1 MRILDINNNEITS
14 AECDLTVGYLT
25 VETIIKS
32 DATPIDNETKF
43 AYEDED
49 YEDIQRYRVVPEEQ
63 RYQSKIDELKNKLSA
78 TDYVVIK
85 IAEGAAKSEE
95 YKSIIDDRAKWR
107 LEINELQEKLKKFL
121 DAKYLVIEDVI

>member
-43 AYEDED
+43 AYENED
-49 YEDIQRYRVVPEEQ
+49 YEDIQRYRVIPEER

-107 LEINELQEKLKKFL
+107 LEINALQEKLKKL
-121 DAKYLVIEDVI
+121 S

>member
-1 MRILDINNNEITS
+1 MRILDINNNEITL
-14 AECDLTVGYLT
+14 AECDLTLGYLT

-32 DATPIDNETKF
+32 DAKPVDNETKF

-49 YEDIQRYRVVPEEQ
+49 YEDIQRYRVVPEER

-95 YKSIIDDRAKWR
+95 YKNIIDDRRNWR
-107 LEINELQEKLKKFL
+107 LEINELQEKLKNFL
-121 DAKYLVIEDVI
+121 LNAKYLMI

>member
-107 LEINELQEKLKKFL
+107 LEINELQEKLKNFL
-121 DAKYLVIEDVI
+121 MLNI